1 MFKMFK
7 LKFLPIVA
15 IVASLGSCSS
25 DDEPFRKPTFPVV
38 GKVTVDGAAPT
49 SAVQVQCHAASS
61 VDSEH
66 PTFSQTETK
75 EDGSFEISTYESG
88 DGVPEGEY
96 VLTFVWQ
103 EFNLFNRSYSGPD
116 KLNNRYADP
125 KTSEIK
131 VTVKSGEP
139 TDLGEIKLTTK

>member
-1 MFKMFK
+1 MSK
-7 LKFLPIVA
+7 LKCLLITALVA
-15 IVASLGSCSS
+15 GLASCSG

-49 SAVQVQCHAASS
+49 SAVQVHCHAASG
-61 VDSEH
+61 VDAEH

-88 DGVPEGEY
+88 DGVPEGDY

-103 EFNLFNRSYSGPD
+103 DFNLFNRSYSGPD

-125 KTSEIK
+125 KTSEFK
-131 VTVKSGEP
+131 ATVKSGEP